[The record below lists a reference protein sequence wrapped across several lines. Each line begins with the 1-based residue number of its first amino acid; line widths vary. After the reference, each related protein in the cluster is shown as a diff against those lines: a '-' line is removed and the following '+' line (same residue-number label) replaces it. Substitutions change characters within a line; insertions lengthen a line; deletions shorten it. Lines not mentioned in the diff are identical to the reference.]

1 MKKRIEI
8 DILYPCTLKV
18 PFEKLFF
25 CGCSS
30 VVERHVANV
39 NVVSSSLI
47 TRYMDLGRCKRS
59 KTWKINLLLNY

>member
-1 MKKRIEI
+1 MDHNIPYNNTE
-8 DILYPCTLKV
+8 Y
-18 PFEKLFF
+18 

-47 TRYMDLGRCKRS
+47 TRYRYKSTGTYGHKPCALVPYAL
-59 KTWKINLLLNY
+59 I

>member
-1 MKKRIEI
+1 MFII
-8 DILYPCTLKV
+8 TVL
-18 PFEKLFF
+18 

-47 TRYMDLGRCKRS
+47 TRFKNSISEVSAKFSLALVADMS
-59 KTWKINLLLNY
+59 KGPDGFGCEKLQDIST